1 MPLLHGCAAEYP
13 PSRDAG
19 VVARRLRA
27 LIVEDNP
34 VDELLVLAKLR
45 AAAFAVEHRRVDSL
59 PALEAALT
67 ERHWDIVISDYVLPD
82 CDGLDVLAVVR
93 RMQPDLPFIVVTG
106 GVGEA
111 VAVDAMRAG
120 AQDYLLKQN
129 LLRLGAVVER
139 ELAKS
144 AAARAA
150 RAERQKLRESELRL
164 HSILA
169 TLEDIIWSI
178 ELPSQKLVY
187 LNPSAE
193 AIYGVS
199 ADAFLRGE
207 ADWLDMVH
215 PDDRAR
221 MQRSLKEAT
230 TSGSLTTEYRI
241 VRPDGEVRWILDRA
255 RVVFNEH
262 GARIRLDGIARDVTQ
277 QRSSEAKLRQA
288 AHFDALTGLP
298 NRILLNER
306 LQKAIDAAIDTDAMM
321 AVVFIDLDRFKI
333 VNDSMGHD
341 AGDELLRVLSR
352 RLARRVRASDTV
364 ARLGGDEFVV
374 LLPEIRQA
382 QDAQTVCEQML
393 AALTPPVSIRNHDIH
408 CTASMG
414 VAVFPRDGRDVATLL
429 RHADAAMYRAKQA
442 GRNTIRFH
450 EPDQNAA
457 SGVLR
462 LEAEL
467 HTALAQEQ
475 FELHFQPQVD
485 LLNGRRVVGFEALVR
500 WRHPE
505 RGLVSPLDF
514 IPLAEETGLIVPL
527 GQWVLRRACEQGR
540 AWAERFDPDLRIAVN
555 VSARQFVGSDIVHTV
570 SHELER
576 SGLSPRNLEL
586 ELTESMLMHNIGQ
599 TVKLLD
605 DLKRLGIAVAIDDFG
620 TGYSSLA
627 YLRRFPI
634 DVLKIDASFVRDI
647 GHDTDDDAICACILA
662 MAGALR
668 IEAVAEGV
676 ETEDQLAFLREQG
689 CRIGQGY
696 LFGKPMPADEAT
708 ALLSRAAA

>member
-1 MPLLHGCAAEYP
+1 MPPLQDLIAESSP
-13 PSRDAG
+13 CRDTGAVG
-19 VVARRLRA
+19 RRLRA

-34 VDELLVLAKLR
+34 VDELHLLAKLR
-45 AAAFAVEHRRVDSL
+45 AAGFAVEHRSVDSVF
-59 PALEAALT
+59 ALETALA

-93 RMQPDLPFIVVTG
+93 RLRPDLPFVLVSG
-106 GVGEA
+106 GIGEA
-111 VAVDAMRAG
+111 VAVEAMRAG

-144 AAARAA
+144 AIAREQ
-150 RAERQKLRESELRL
+150 RAERQKLRESEMRL

-193 AIYGVS
+193 SIYGVS
-199 ADAFLRGE
+199 AAAFLQGQT
-207 ADWLDMVH
+207 DWLDMVH
-215 PDDRAR
+215 PDDRER
-221 MQRSLKEAT
+221 MVRSLKEAT

-241 VRPDGEVRWILDRA
+241 VRPDGETRWILDRA

-277 QRSSEAKLRQA
+277 QRSSEAKLRHA
-288 AHFDALTGLP
+288 AHFDVLTGLP

-306 LQKAIDAAIDTDAMM
+306 LQKAIDAAAETDARM

-352 RLARRVRASDTV
+352 RLAQRVRSSDTV

-382 QDAQTVCEQML
+382 ADAHAVCEQML
-393 AALTPPVSIRNHDIH
+393 LALAPPVTIQNHDIH

-414 VAVFPRDGRDVATLL
+414 VAVYPQDGRDVATLL

-442 GRNTIRFH
+442 GRNTICFH
-450 EPDQNAA
+450 EPDKNAA

-467 HTALAQEQ
+467 HAALAQEQ

-485 LLNGRRVVGFEALVR
+485 LLDGRRIIGFEALVR

-527 GQWVLRRACEQGR
+527 GEWVLRSACEQAR
-540 AWAERFDPDLRIAVN
+540 KWLTDFDPELRVAVN
-555 VSARQFVGSDIVHTV
+555 VSARQLMGSDIVHAV
-570 SHELER
+570 SRELER
-576 SGLSPRNLEL
+576 SGLPPHNLEL
-586 ELTESMLMHNIGQ
+586 ELTESMLMQSVGQ
-599 TVKLLD
+599 TVKVLGE
-605 DLKRLGIAVAIDDFG
+605 LKRLGVAVAIDDFG

-634 DVLKIDASFVRDI
+634 DGLKIDASFVRDI
-647 GHDTDDDAICACILA
+647 GHDADDAAICACILA
-662 MAGALR
+662 MAGSLR
-668 IEAVAEGV
+668 MQAVAEGV
-676 ETEDQLAFLREQG
+676 ETEEQLAFLRAHG

-696 LFGKPMPADEAT
+696 LFGRPMSAAEAT
-708 ALLSRAAA
+708 ALLRKGAV

>member
-1 MPLLHGCAAEYP
+1 
-13 PSRDAG
+13 
-19 VVARRLRA
+19 
-27 LIVEDNP
+27 
-34 VDELLVLAKLR
+34 
-45 AAAFAVEHRRVDSL
+45 
-59 PALEAALT
+59 
-67 ERHWDIVISDYVLPD
+67 
-82 CDGLDVLAVVR
+82 
-93 RMQPDLPFIVVTG
+93 
-106 GVGEA
+106 
-111 VAVDAMRAG
+111 
-120 AQDYLLKQN
+120 
-129 LLRLGAVVER
+129 
-139 ELAKS
+139 
-144 AAARAA
+144 
-150 RAERQKLRESELRL
+150 
-164 HSILA
+164 
-169 TLEDIIWSI
+169 
-178 ELPSQKLVY
+178 
-187 LNPSAE
+187 
-193 AIYGVS
+193 VS

-576 SGLSPRNLEL
+576 SGLPPRNLEL